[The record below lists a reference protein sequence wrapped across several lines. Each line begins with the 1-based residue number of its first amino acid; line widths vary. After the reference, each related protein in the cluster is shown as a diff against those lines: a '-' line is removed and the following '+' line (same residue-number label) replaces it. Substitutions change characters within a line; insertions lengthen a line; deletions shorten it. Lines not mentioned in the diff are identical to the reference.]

1 MTIRHAITTLC
12 VLLSLFC
19 RPLPAGAAASSRMD
33 SLRRVLNETIAGAD
47 RYTEQKNRTIDDL
60 RRRAAAAADA
70 EERYAVQSEIVA
82 NYESFICDS
91 AEHYVLRN
99 IRVARQ
105 FGNEDCLTDSRLK
118 LAFLYSLSGLFLQA
132 DSLFRTIDYPRLQ
145 TYQKCQYH
153 WNRIRYYENLIHYSN
168 DERFTSGYERQ
179 IDRCR
184 DSLLSLLSPGSK
196 EWLTEKAFLAQRAGD
211 SATAVAIFD
220 DIFRRQ
226 EPDTH
231 AYAMSAMCLAKA
243 YQQAGDAE
251 RQEYYLMV
259 AATTD
264 IRLAVKENEAL
275 LALATLLFE
284 TGDIDRAYS
293 YISFAL
299 SDANFYNSRFKNTM
313 IARLYPIIESCY
325 LDKLDTQRRNLRIFG
340 IVSSLL
346 ALGCG
351 IALFFYFRQTRI
363 VSQARSRL
371 KKLTEELLSLNKS
384 LDEANLV
391 KERYLGYFMNQCSIY
406 VNKLDRLRRDVSL
419 KIRNKQYDR
428 LQELAP
434 ARGREEEEA
443 LCTNFDQ
450 AFLELYPDFVEKFN
464 QLLAPQSR
472 YVLEEGHLNT
482 ELRIF
487 ALIRLGISDVPQ
499 IANFLH
505 CSPQTIYNYKS
516 KIKKAALEGGE
527 NFEQTV
533 RTLGKLS
540 FNPSHSDLPNEM

>member
-1 MTIRHAITTLC
+1 MTIRRTIGMFS
-12 VLLSLFC
+12 VILLLVC
-19 RPLPAGAAASSRMD
+19 RPLPLRAAETDMRHLQRALHEAIARAGEYTAAKERQID
-33 SLRRVLNETIAGAD
+33 SLRLLAAGAP
-47 RYTEQKNRTIDDL
+47 TL
-60 RRRAAAAADA
+60 
-70 EERYAVQSEIVA
+70 EERYALQSQIVD
-82 NYESFICDS
+82 NYDSFICDS

-99 IRVARQ
+99 IRIARQ
-105 FGNEDCLTDSRLK
+105 LGNEDYLIDSRLQ

-132 DSLFRTIDYPRLQ
+132 DSLFRTIDYPRLR
-145 TYQKCQYH
+145 TDQKCQYH

-168 DERFTSGYERQ
+168 DERFASGYERQ

-184 DSLLSLLSPGSK
+184 DSLLSLLPEGSK

-211 SATAVAIFD
+211 PATAVRIFG
-220 DIFRRQ
+220 DIFREQ
-226 EPDTH
+226 QPDTH

-243 YQQAGDAE
+243 YQQAGDTL
-251 RQEYYLMV
+251 RQERYLME
-259 AATTD
+259 AAATD

-275 LALATLLFE
+275 LALATLLFDA
-284 TGDIDRAYS
+284 GDIDRAYS

-391 KERYLGYFMNQCSIY
+391 KERYVGYFMNQCSIY

-434 ARGREEEEA
+434 ARGREEEEE
-443 LCTNFDQ
+443 LCANFDQ

-464 QLLAPQSR
+464 LLLAPQNR
-472 YVLEEGHLNT
+472 YTLEEGHLNT

-487 ALIRLGISDVPQ
+487 ALIRLGITDVPQ

-516 KIKKAALEGGE
+516 KIKKAAIEGGE
-527 NFEQTV
+527 KFEQTV

>member
-1 MTIRHAITTLC
+1 MFSVI
-12 VLLSLFC
+12 LLLVC
-19 RPLPAGAAASSRMD
+19 RPLPLRAAETDMRHLQRALHEAIARAGEYTAAKERQID
-33 SLRRVLNETIAGAD
+33 SLRLLAAGAP
-47 RYTEQKNRTIDDL
+47 TL
-60 RRRAAAAADA
+60 
-70 EERYAVQSEIVA
+70 EERYALQSQIVD
-82 NYESFICDS
+82 NYDSFICDS
-91 AEHYVLRN
+91 AEHYVLENVR
-99 IRVARQ
+99 IARSL
-105 FGNEDCLTDSRLK
+105 GNADYLTDCRLR
-118 LAFLYSLSGLFLQA
+118 LAFLHSLSGLFLQA
-132 DSLFRTIDYPRLQ
+132 DSLFRSIDYPRLR
-145 TYQKCQYH
+145 TDQKCQYH

-168 DERFTSGYERQ
+168 DERFTAGYERQ

-184 DSLLSLLSPGSK
+184 DSLLSLLPEGSK
-196 EWLTEKAFLAQRAGD
+196 EWLTERAFLAQRAGD
-211 SATAVAIFD
+211 SAMAVRIFG
-220 DIFRRQ
+220 DIFRDQ
-226 EPDTH
+226 QPDTH
-231 AYAMSAMCLAKA
+231 AYAMAAMCLAKA

-284 TGDIDRAYS
+284 AGDIDRAYS

-516 KIKKAALEGGE
+516 KIKKAALDGGE

-540 FNPSHSDLPNEM
+540 LNPSHSDLPNEK

>member
-1 MTIRHAITTLC
+1 MFS
-12 VLLSLFC
+12 VLLLLVC
-19 RPLPAGAAASSRMD
+19 RPLPLRAAETDMHLLQRALHEAIARVGEYTAAKERQIDSLRLLAAGAA
-33 SLRRVLNETIAGAD
+33 TP
-47 RYTEQKNRTIDDL
+47 
-60 RRRAAAAADA
+60 
-70 EERYAVQSEIVA
+70 EERYALQSEIVD
-82 NYESFICDS
+82 NYDSFICDS

-99 IRVARQ
+99 IRIARQ
-105 FGNEDCLTDSRLK
+105 LGNEDYLIDSRLQ

-132 DSLFRTIDYPRLQ
+132 DSLFRTIDYPRLR
-145 TYQKCQYH
+145 TDQKCQYH

-168 DERFTSGYERQ
+168 DERFASGYELQ

-184 DSLLSLLSPGSK
+184 DSLLSLLPEGSK

-211 SATAVAIFD
+211 PATAVRIFG
-220 DIFRRQ
+220 DIFREQ
-226 EPDTH
+226 QPDTH

-243 YQQAGDAE
+243 YQQAGDTL
-251 RQEYYLMV
+251 RQERYLME
-259 AATTD
+259 AAATD

-275 LALATLLFE
+275 LALATLLFDA
-284 TGDIDRAYS
+284 GDIDRAYS

-371 KKLTEELLSLNKS
+371 KRLTEELLSLNKS

-391 KERYLGYFMNQCSIY
+391 KERYVGYFMNQCSIY

-434 ARGREEEEA
+434 ARGREEEEE
-443 LCTNFDQ
+443 LCANFDQ

-464 QLLAPQSR
+464 LLLASQNR
-472 YVLEEGHLNT
+472 YTLEEGHLNT

-487 ALIRLGISDVPQ
+487 ALIRLGITDVPQ

>member
-1 MTIRHAITTLC
+1 MRLLQRALHEAIARVGEYT
-12 VLLSLFC
+12 
-19 RPLPAGAAASSRMD
+19 AAKERQID
-33 SLRRVLNETIAGAD
+33 SLRLLAAGAP
-47 RYTEQKNRTIDDL
+47 TL
-60 RRRAAAAADA
+60 
-70 EERYAVQSEIVA
+70 EERYALQSEIVD
-82 NYESFICDS
+82 NYDSFICDS

-99 IRVARQ
+99 IRIARQ
-105 FGNEDCLTDSRLK
+105 LGNEDYLTDSRLQ

-132 DSLFRTIDYPRLQ
+132 DSLFRTIDYPRLR
-145 TYQKCQYH
+145 TDQKCQYH

-168 DERFTSGYERQ
+168 DERFASGYELQ

-184 DSLLSLLSPGSK
+184 DSLLSLLPEGSK

-211 SATAVAIFD
+211 PATAVRIFG
-220 DIFRRQ
+220 DIFREQ
-226 EPDTH
+226 QPDTH

-243 YQQAGDAE
+243 YQQAGDTL
-251 RQEYYLMV
+251 RQERYLME
-259 AATTD
+259 AAATD

-275 LALATLLFE
+275 LALATLLFDA
-284 TGDIDRAYS
+284 GDIDRAYS

-391 KERYLGYFMNQCSIY
+391 KERYVGYFMNQCSIY

-434 ARGREEEEA
+434 ARGREEEEE
-443 LCTNFDQ
+443 LCANFDQ

-464 QLLAPQSR
+464 LLLAPQNR
-472 YVLEEGHLNT
+472 YTLEEGHLNT

-487 ALIRLGISDVPQ
+487 ALIRLGITDVPQ

>member
-1 MTIRHAITTLC
+1 MTIRRTIGMFS
-12 VLLSLFC
+12 VILLLVC
-19 RPLPAGAAASSRMD
+19 RPLPLRAAETDMHHLQRALHEAIARAGEYTAAKERQID
-33 SLRRVLNETIAGAD
+33 SLRLLAAGAP
-47 RYTEQKNRTIDDL
+47 TL
-60 RRRAAAAADA
+60 
-70 EERYAVQSEIVA
+70 EERYALQSQIVD
-82 NYESFICDS
+82 NYDSFICDS
-91 AEHYVLRN
+91 AEHYVLENVR
-99 IRVARQ
+99 IARSL
-105 FGNEDCLTDSRLK
+105 GNADYLTDCRLR
-118 LAFLYSLSGLFLQA
+118 LAFLHSLSGLFLQA
-132 DSLFRTIDYPRLQ
+132 DSLFRSIDYPRLR
-145 TYQKCQYH
+145 TDQKCQYH

-168 DERFTSGYERQ
+168 DERFTAGYERQ

-184 DSLLSLLSPGSK
+184 DSLLSLLPEGSK
-196 EWLTEKAFLAQRAGD
+196 EWLTERAFLAQRAGD
-211 SATAVAIFD
+211 SATAVRIFG
-220 DIFRRQ
+220 DIFRDQ
-226 EPDTH
+226 QPDTH
-231 AYAMSAMCLAKA
+231 AYAMAAMCLAKA
-243 YQQAGDAE
+243 YRQAGDTVRLE
-251 RQEYYLMV
+251 RYLME

-275 LALATLLFE
+275 LALAMRLFE
-284 TGDIDRAYS
+284 AGDIDRAYS

-325 LDKLDTQRRNLRIFG
+325 LDKLATQRRNLRLFG

-346 ALGCG
+346 ALGCA

-371 KKLTEELLSLNKS
+371 KRLTEELLHLNKS
-384 LDEANLV
+384 LDEANVV
-391 KERYLGYFMNQCSIY
+391 KERYLGYFMNQCAIY

-419 KIRNKQYDR
+419 KIRNRQYDR
-428 LQELAP
+428 MQELAP
-434 ARGREEEEA
+434 ARGREEEEE
-443 LCTNFDQ
+443 LCANFDQ

-464 QLLAPQSR
+464 MLLVPQSR
-472 YVLEEGHLNT
+472 YALEEGHLNT

-487 ALIRLGISDVPQ
+487 ALIRLGISDVTQ

-516 KIKKAALEGGE
+516 KIKKAAIEGGE
-527 NFEQTV
+527 KFEQTV

>member
-1 MTIRHAITTLC
+1 MTIRRTIGMFSVILLLVCRLLPLRAAETDMRHLQRALHEAIA
-12 VLLSLFC
+12 
-19 RPLPAGAAASSRMD
+19 RAGEYTAAKERQID
-33 SLRRVLNETIAGAD
+33 SLRLLAAGAP
-47 RYTEQKNRTIDDL
+47 TL
-60 RRRAAAAADA
+60 
-70 EERYAVQSEIVA
+70 EERYALQSQIVD
-82 NYESFICDS
+82 NYDSFICDS
-91 AEHYVLRN
+91 AEHYVLENVR
-99 IRVARQ
+99 IARSL
-105 FGNEDCLTDSRLK
+105 GNADYLTDCRLR
-118 LAFLYSLSGLFLQA
+118 LAFLHSLSGLFLQA
-132 DSLFRTIDYPRLQ
+132 DSLFRSIDYPRLR
-145 TYQKCQYH
+145 TDQKCQYH

-168 DERFTSGYERQ
+168 DERFTAGYERQ

-184 DSLLSLLSPGSK
+184 DSLLSLLPEGSK
-196 EWLTEKAFLAQRAGD
+196 EWLTERAFLAQRAGD
-211 SATAVAIFD
+211 SATAVRIFG
-220 DIFRRQ
+220 DIFRDQ
-226 EPDTH
+226 QPDTH
-231 AYAMSAMCLAKA
+231 AYAMAAMCLAKA
-243 YQQAGDAE
+243 YRQAGDTV
-251 RQEYYLMV
+251 RQERYLME

-275 LALATLLFE
+275 LALAMRLFE
-284 TGDIDRAYS
+284 AGDIDRAYS

-325 LDKLDTQRRNLRIFG
+325 LDKLATQRRNLRLFG

-346 ALGCG
+346 ALGCA

-371 KKLTEELLSLNKS
+371 KRLTEELLHLNKS
-384 LDEANLV
+384 LDEANVV
-391 KERYLGYFMNQCSIY
+391 KERYLGYFMNQCAIY

-419 KIRNKQYDR
+419 KIRNRQYDR
-428 LQELAP
+428 MQELAP
-434 ARGREEEEA
+434 ARGREEEEE
-443 LCTNFDQ
+443 LCANFDQ

-464 QLLAPQSR
+464 MLLVPQSR
-472 YVLEEGHLNT
+472 YALEEGHLNT

-487 ALIRLGISDVPQ
+487 ALIRLGISDVTQ

-516 KIKKAALEGGE
+516 KIKKAAIEGGE
-527 NFEQTV
+527 KFEQTV

>member
-1 MTIRHAITTLC
+1 MTIRRTIGMFS
-12 VLLSLFC
+12 VILLLVC
-19 RPLPAGAAASSRMD
+19 RPLPLRAAETDMRHLQRALHEAIARAGEYTAVKERQID
-33 SLRRVLNETIAGAD
+33 SLRLLAAGAP
-47 RYTEQKNRTIDDL
+47 TL
-60 RRRAAAAADA
+60 
-70 EERYAVQSEIVA
+70 EERYALQSQIVD
-82 NYESFICDS
+82 NYDSFICDS
-91 AEHYVLRN
+91 AEHYVLENVR
-99 IRVARQ
+99 IARSL
-105 FGNEDCLTDSRLK
+105 GNADYLTDCRLR
-118 LAFLYSLSGLFLQA
+118 LAFLHSLSGLFLQA
-132 DSLFRTIDYPRLQ
+132 DSLFRSIDYPRLR
-145 TYQKCQYH
+145 TDQKCQYH

-168 DERFTSGYERQ
+168 DERFTAGYERQ

-184 DSLLSLLSPGSK
+184 DSLLSLLPEGSK
-196 EWLTEKAFLAQRAGD
+196 EWLTERAFLAQRAGD
-211 SATAVAIFD
+211 SAMAVRIFG
-220 DIFRRQ
+220 DIFRDQ
-226 EPDTH
+226 QPDTH
-231 AYAMSAMCLAKA
+231 AYAMAAMCLAKA
-243 YQQAGDAE
+243 YRQAGDPV
-251 RQEYYLMV
+251 RQERYLME

-275 LALATLLFE
+275 LALAMRLFE
-284 TGDIDRAYS
+284 AGDIDRAYS

-325 LDKLDTQRRNLRIFG
+325 LDKLATQRRNLRLFG

-346 ALGCG
+346 ALGCA

-371 KKLTEELLSLNKS
+371 KRLTEELLHLNKS
-384 LDEANLV
+384 LDEANVV
-391 KERYLGYFMNQCSIY
+391 KERYLGYFMNQCAIY

-419 KIRNKQYDR
+419 KIRNRQYDR
-428 LQELAP
+428 MQELAP
-434 ARGREEEEA
+434 ARGREEEEE
-443 LCTNFDQ
+443 LCANFDQ

-464 QLLAPQSR
+464 MLLVPQSR
-472 YVLEEGHLNT
+472 YALEEGHLNT

-487 ALIRLGISDVPQ
+487 ALIRLGISDVTQ

-516 KIKKAALEGGE
+516 KIKKAAIEGGE
-527 NFEQTV
+527 KFEQTV

>member
-1 MTIRHAITTLC
+1 
-12 VLLSLFC
+12 
-19 RPLPAGAAASSRMD
+19 MD
-33 SLRRVLNETIAGAD
+33 
-47 RYTEQKNRTIDDL
+47 
-60 RRRAAAAADA
+60 
-70 EERYAVQSEIVA
+70 
-82 NYESFICDS
+82 NYDSFICDS
-91 AEHYVLRN
+91 AEHYVLENVR
-99 IRVARQ
+99 IARSL
-105 FGNEDCLTDSRLK
+105 GNADYLTDCRLR
-118 LAFLYSLSGLFLQA
+118 LAFLHSLSGLFLQA
-132 DSLFRTIDYPRLQ
+132 DSLFRSIDYPRLR
-145 TYQKCQYH
+145 TDQKCQYH

-168 DERFTSGYERQ
+168 DERFTAGYERQ

-184 DSLLSLLSPGSK
+184 DSLLSLLPEGSK
-196 EWLTEKAFLAQRAGD
+196 EWLTERAFLAQRAGD
-211 SATAVAIFD
+211 SAMAVRIFG
-220 DIFRRQ
+220 DIFRDQ
-226 EPDTH
+226 QPDTH
-231 AYAMSAMCLAKA
+231 AYAMAAMCLAKA
-243 YQQAGDAE
+243 YRQAGDTV
-251 RQEYYLMV
+251 RQERYLME

-275 LALATLLFE
+275 LALAMRLFE
-284 TGDIDRAYS
+284 AGDIDRAYS

-325 LDKLDTQRRNLRIFG
+325 LDKLATQRRNLRLFG

-346 ALGCG
+346 ALGCA

-371 KKLTEELLSLNKS
+371 KRLTEELLHLNKS
-384 LDEANLV
+384 LDEANVV
-391 KERYLGYFMNQCSIY
+391 KERYLGYFMNQCAIY

-419 KIRNKQYDR
+419 KIRNRQYDR
-428 LQELAP
+428 MQELAP
-434 ARGREEEEA
+434 ARGREEEEE
-443 LCTNFDQ
+443 LCANFDQ

-464 QLLAPQSR
+464 MLLVPQSR

-487 ALIRLGISDVPQ
+487 ALIRLGISDVTQ

-516 KIKKAALEGGE
+516 KIKKAAIEGGE
-527 NFEQTV
+527 KFEQTV

-540 FNPSHSDLPNEM
+540 FNPSHSDLPNEK

>member
-1 MTIRHAITTLC
+1 MTIRRTIGMFS
-12 VLLSLFC
+12 VILLLVC
-19 RPLPAGAAASSRMD
+19 RPLPLRAAETDMHHLRRALHEAIARAGEYTAAKERQID
-33 SLRRVLNETIAGAD
+33 SLRLLAAGAP
-47 RYTEQKNRTIDDL
+47 TL
-60 RRRAAAAADA
+60 
-70 EERYAVQSEIVA
+70 EERYALQSEIVA

-91 AEHYVLRN
+91 AEHYVLEN
-99 IRVARQ
+99 VCIARSL
-105 FGNEDCLTDSRLK
+105 GNADYLTDCRLQ
-118 LAFLYSLSGLFLQA
+118 LAFLHSLSGLFLQA
-132 DSLFRTIDYPRLQ
+132 DSLFRSIDYPRLR
-145 TYQKCQYH
+145 TDQKCQYH

-168 DERFTSGYERQ
+168 DERFTAGYERQ

-243 YQQAGDAE
+243 YQQAGDTV
-251 RQEYYLMV
+251 RQERYLME

-284 TGDIDRAYS
+284 AGDIDRAYS

-346 ALGCG
+346 ALGCA

-371 KKLTEELLSLNKS
+371 KRLTEELLHLNKS
-384 LDEANLV
+384 LDEANVV
-391 KERYLGYFMNQCSIY
+391 KERYLGYFMNQCAIY

-419 KIRNKQYDR
+419 KIRNRQYDR
-428 LQELAP
+428 MQELAP
-434 ARGREEEEA
+434 ARGREEEEE
-443 LCTNFDQ
+443 LCANFDQ

-464 QLLAPQSR
+464 MLLVPQSR

-487 ALIRLGISDVPQ
+487 ALIRLGISDVTQ

-516 KIKKAALEGGE
+516 KIKKAAIEGGE
-527 NFEQTV
+527 KFEQTV

>member
-1 MTIRHAITTLC
+1 MFS
-12 VLLSLFC
+12 VLLLLVC
-19 RPLPAGAAASSRMD
+19 RPLPLRAAETDMHLLQRALHEAIARVGEYTAAKERQIDSLRLLAAGAA
-33 SLRRVLNETIAGAD
+33 TP
-47 RYTEQKNRTIDDL
+47 
-60 RRRAAAAADA
+60 
-70 EERYAVQSEIVA
+70 EERYALQSEIVD
-82 NYESFICDS
+82 NYDSFICDS

-99 IRVARQ
+99 IRIARQ
-105 FGNEDCLTDSRLK
+105 LGNEDYLIDSRLQ

-132 DSLFRTIDYPRLQ
+132 DSLFRTIDYPRLR
-145 TYQKCQYH
+145 TDQKCQYH

-168 DERFTSGYERQ
+168 DERFASGYERQ

-184 DSLLSLLSPGSK
+184 DSLLSLLPEGSK

-211 SATAVAIFD
+211 PATAVRIFG
-220 DIFRRQ
+220 DIFREQ
-226 EPDTH
+226 QPDTH

-243 YQQAGDAE
+243 YQQAGDTL
-251 RQEYYLMV
+251 RQERYLME
-259 AATTD
+259 AAATD

-275 LALATLLFE
+275 LALATLLFDA
-284 TGDIDRAYS
+284 GDIDRAYS

-391 KERYLGYFMNQCSIY
+391 KERYVGYFMNQCSIY

-434 ARGREEEEA
+434 ARGREEEEE
-443 LCTNFDQ
+443 LCANFDQ

-464 QLLAPQSR
+464 LLLAPQNR
-472 YVLEEGHLNT
+472 YTLEEGHLNT

-487 ALIRLGISDVPQ
+487 ALIRLGITDVPQ

-516 KIKKAALEGGE
+516 KIKKAAIEGGE
-527 NFEQTV
+527 KFEQTV